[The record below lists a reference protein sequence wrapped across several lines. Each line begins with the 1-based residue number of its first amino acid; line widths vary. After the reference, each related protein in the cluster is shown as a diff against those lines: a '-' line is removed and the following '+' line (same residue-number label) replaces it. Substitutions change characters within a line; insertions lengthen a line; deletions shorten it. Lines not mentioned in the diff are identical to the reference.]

1 MRSSPILARK
11 RIDDASSLADS
22 VYERM
27 VRESEENRR
36 AYERFYNNLALFSGG
51 TIALSVTYL
60 GYLQS
65 RPVPVSN
72 HWLIVATW
80 AVLLICVASALFE
93 NVFHAHYLHYA
104 RQGEYNERKKA
115 QYETELKELPKIPVV
130 NPSELPAYREKL
142 RKAIDAL
149 DDGVAWCLRW
159 KKVYSFLDTWNS
171 RLAQTAF
178 IVGLILLFSFA
189 VQQP

>member
-1 MRSSPILARK
+1 MRNSPILARK

-22 VYERM
+22 VYEQM
-27 VRESEENRR
+27 VREEEENRR

-72 HWLIVATW
+72 HWLIAATW
-80 AVLLICVASALFE
+80 AVLLICVASALFR
-93 NVFHAHYLHYA
+93 NVFHTKYLHYA
-104 RQGEYNERKKA
+104 RQREYNEKKKA
-115 QYETELKELPKIPVV
+115 QYETELKELPKVLVV
-130 NPSELPAYREKL
+130 NPSDLPAHREKL
-142 RKAIDAL
+142 NQAIDAL
-149 DDGVAWCLRW
+149 DDGAAWCLRRE
-159 KKVYSFLDTWNS
+159 KVYSFLDTWSS
-171 RLAQTAF
+171 RLAETSF
-178 IVGLILLFSFA
+178 IVGLIFLFSFA